1 MLPSVHQVI
10 FHPGFLYLNFK
21 VILVEETG
29 IVMSHSNLN
38 NPTEVSTDLEITNT
52 SDEQFENKVN

>member
-1 MLPSVHQVI
+1 
-10 FHPGFLYLNFK
+10 
-21 VILVEETG
+21 
-29 IVMSHSNLN
+29 MSHSNLN